1 MIFAGPSI
9 LVAEPEWQG
18 IKVEVLAD
26 QAVETTHTLNEQAD
40 GFYRLAISIS
50 NPGQHPLTI
59 EKISIRIPLAERL
72 TDDLEILY
80 GGSCMGR
87 TPLLRQKLGGKTR
100 QSSSNMYQMIRL
112 ADGQYIFAG
121 SLSWRIFLPNFTVK
135 DGAFEIGSH
144 GEGKQIKPGQTI
156 HYEQIVLRRASNWL
170 DLLNQFGTAI
180 AAENGITKLKPADF
194 KGWATWDYYAYK
206 FSNEDIDGNIE
217 QLKKLGGG
225 ANLVQIDAGWYSIR
239 GDYTTSRP
247 NMDGGMKDVAS
258 RVKAAGMIPGIW
270 IDGFRANSVSE
281 VCKKH
286 PEYFLHDQDGKMIIE
301 IRRPEGVD
309 RDRVYFDYSH
319 PGARAHI
326 AECIRVLKREWGYPY
341 FKIDFMRFGLNREIM
356 ENKPSLTSIK
366 AHDPTIT
373 DVERMR
379 LGLQAM
385 REAIGPDNYLLGCSA
400 VFGPC
405 IGFVDG
411 MRTGADIS
419 PRYEAF
425 PERSLGNLGHFY
437 LSGKVFNGDADYLVF
452 REAADED
459 EKVSAEEVKHGGSMS
474 MNEARMWADLNK
486 LYGTAR
492 LQGDNLITLRSD
504 RQALVKEVF
513 EYPPMDETVPL
524 DLWQRATNKSDAFEL
539 VLARK
544 GKDIYL
550 GVFNWGD
557 APKQY
562 ALTGFGKPDPL
573 KLSSLH
579 STILKY
585 DGQESFSQLCQ
596 KLQSR

>member
-1 MIFAGPSI
+1 
-9 LVAEPEWQG
+9 
-18 IKVEVLAD
+18 
-26 QAVETTHTLNEQAD
+26 
-40 GFYRLAISIS
+40 
-50 NPGQHPLTI
+50 
-59 EKISIRIPLAERL
+59 
-72 TDDLEILY
+72 
-80 GGSCMGR
+80 
-87 TPLLRQKLGGKTR
+87 
-100 QSSSNMYQMIRL
+100 
-112 ADGQYIFAG
+112 
-121 SLSWRIFLPNFTVK
+121 
-135 DGAFEIGSH
+135 
-144 GEGKQIKPGQTI
+144 
-156 HYEQIVLRRASNWL
+156 
-170 DLLNQFGTAI
+170 
-180 AAENGITKLKPADF
+180 
-194 KGWATWDYYAYK
+194 
-206 FSNEDIDGNIE
+206 
-217 QLKKLGGG
+217 
-225 ANLVQIDAGWYSIR
+225 
-239 GDYTTSRP
+239 
-247 NMDGGMKDVAS
+247 
-258 RVKAAGMIPGIW
+258 
-270 IDGFRANSVSE
+270 
-281 VCKKH
+281 
-286 PEYFLHDQDGKMIIE
+286 
-301 IRRPEGVD
+301 
-309 RDRVYFDYSH
+309 
-319 PGARAHI
+319 
-326 AECIRVLKREWGYPY
+326 
-341 FKIDFMRFGLNREIM
+341 
-356 ENKPSLTSIK
+356 
-366 AHDPTIT
+366 
-373 DVERMR
+373 
-379 LGLQAM
+379 
-385 REAIGPDNYLLGCSA
+385 
-400 VFGPC
+400 
-405 IGFVDG
+405 

-573 KLSSLH
+573 KLSSRH